1 MFFAS
6 FQGRILAVLLAA
18 ISSFTAGEAAQPAG
32 PRECDNE
39 SAVKISQLFGLCH
52 HLLMKQEEVPVL
64 TKDIR
69 GTEIELQN
77 LKNLMNYTLERAE
90 GLEKEIENIS
100 TPELSTL
107 ELSQTCDTSI
117 PRDCCQVRVLCA
129 S

>member
-6 FQGRILAVLLAA
+6 FQGRILALLLVA
-18 ISSFTAGEAAQPAG
+18 ISSLTAGEPAQPG

-39 SAVKISQLFGLCH
+39 SAVKISQLFGLRH

-69 GTEIELQN
+69 ETVIALQN
-77 LKNLMNYTLERAE
+77 LNNLMNYTLEIAE
-90 GLEKEIENIS
+90 GLEMEIENMS

>member
-1 MFFAS
+1 MFFVS
-6 FQGRILAVLLAA
+6 IQGRILALLLAA

-39 SAVKISQLFGLCH
+39 SAVKISQLFGLRH

-77 LKNLMNYTLERAE
+77 LKNYTVERAE
-90 GLEKEIENIS
+90 GLEMEIENIS

-117 PRDCCQVRVLCA
+117 PRDCCQVRAMCA